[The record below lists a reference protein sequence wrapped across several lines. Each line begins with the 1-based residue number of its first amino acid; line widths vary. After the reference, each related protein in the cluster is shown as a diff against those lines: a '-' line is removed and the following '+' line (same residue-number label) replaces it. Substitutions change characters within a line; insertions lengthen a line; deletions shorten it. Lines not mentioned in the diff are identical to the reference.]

1 MINVR
6 KQTGLKIKAMRLSL
20 GMSQEQFAEKIG
32 INSQQLSRIECG
44 KSYLTYKVLEALC
57 DTFDKEPQYFFTYR
71 EIVPVKNDIERINLI
86 NNLMQ
91 ELDSEEIIYIE
102 KIVRAFAQ

>member
-6 KQTGLKIKAMRLSL
+6 KQTGIKIKSFRLSM

-32 INSQQLSRIECG
+32 INAQQLSRIECG
-44 KSYLTYKVLEALC
+44 KSYLTYKVLELLC
-57 DTFDKEPQYFFTYR
+57 DKFDKEPQYFFTYR
-71 EIVPVKNDIERINLI
+71 EILPAKNDLDRINTI
-86 NNLMQ
+86 NKIIS
-91 ELDSEEIIYIE
+91 ELDSEKIACIE